1 MKLEKRSN
9 TKTRVF
15 EAAKTLF
22 SQKGYDAA
30 SVRDICKLA
39 DASITAIRIHFGSK
53 EQLLDEILAELDNS
67 VFKAPIRIL
76 GGNIQNKEQFITK
89 FKIFMS
95 ETLHALLSEK
105 ETVLIAVREQH
116 RSKWYLKMGV
126 YHENLVAF
134 IRSAQKNKI
143 VSKSI
148 KVDLVTGMFMDR
160 LVAQIIFEQGIE
172 EAFEN
177 TIRDPIYRE
186 EWLDASLD
194 LLLSGLLVRKN

>member
-1 MKLEKRSN
+1 
-9 TKTRVF
+9 
-15 EAAKTLF
+15 
-22 SQKGYDAA
+22 
-30 SVRDICKLA
+30 
-39 DASITAIRIHFGSK
+39 
-53 EQLLDEILAELDNS
+53 
-67 VFKAPIRIL
+67 
-76 GGNIQNKEQFITK
+76 
-89 FKIFMS
+89 MS

-116 RSKWYLKMGV
+116 RSKWYLKMGD